1 MPRKKSSVLKETT
14 FSVGRQLS
22 AAEVLEKNGGIVFTK
37 TSPVVR
43 YKPKGNA
50 LIFEPDG
57 ELLKVHF
64 EKKFGDAKYEKYDIF
79 NIKKTSCRT
88 ALDEIARYLNY
99 FANLYDR
106 DDEYLMGLFKIKYEI
121 DDTRSIS
128 REEGLDLLKDYIY
141 MYIFTPSMQQ
151 KIYTIV
157 DDNYY
162 DDIERTDTSYEKG
175 KFYLESLEF
184 TNEHIK
190 ILLRVS
196 MGIKLMLPI
205 IVHYVD
211 KYKIKLSKDS
221 PLLFSF
227 YEPLLNMFS
236 PANIDIYNKLF
247 IYVKRKVIDAQA
259 RNKPIYSRNEIFGHD
274 DMTLIDRYLK
284 YELIGENFFKFKFSE
299 SIDPKTGR
307 YRENVLGLI
316 KTIIKIQLIFF
327 RKNEYSKNLAEV
339 TNSKNGDE
347 LSGADKLEMNLSKM
361 DEGLLNLSDEN
372 VERSME
378 FIRENINFEISDEEI
393 EYMVQNQHPNEIQ
406 VNLIRAYYG
415 KYFGEM
421 RDLNMITRREFVI
434 LELLLKKI
442 LLVENGQ
449 TGEDG
454 YVVSH
459 AVLPYILTGNVT
471 ERVNTRVI
479 RNQKFSSKIEES
491 YLYTKLI
498 HEKYR
503 YLNSIRQNII
513 LQLLST
519 MINTN
524 FAYVTY
530 ENDQLTGK
538 QIHYSDDQIS
548 DELMFF
554 LNSI

>member
-64 EKKFGDAKYEKYDIF
+64 EKKFGDDKYEKYDIF

-393 EYMVQNQHPNEIQ
+393 EYMIQNQHPNEIQ

>member
-393 EYMVQNQHPNEIQ
+393 EYMIQNQHPNEIQ

>member
-64 EKKFGDAKYEKYDIF
+64 EKKFGDNKYEKYDIF

>member
-37 TSPVVR
+37 TSPVIR

-64 EKKFGDAKYEKYDIF
+64 EKKFGDDKYEKYDIF

-99 FANLYDR
+99 FANLYDH

-393 EYMVQNQHPNEIQ
+393 EYMIQNQHPNEIQ

-491 YLYTKLI
+491 YLYLKLI
-498 HEKYR
+498 NEKYR

>member
-64 EKKFGDAKYEKYDIF
+64 EKKFGDDKYEKYDIF

-393 EYMVQNQHPNEIQ
+393 EYMIQNQHPNEIQ

-449 TGEDG
+449 TGDDG